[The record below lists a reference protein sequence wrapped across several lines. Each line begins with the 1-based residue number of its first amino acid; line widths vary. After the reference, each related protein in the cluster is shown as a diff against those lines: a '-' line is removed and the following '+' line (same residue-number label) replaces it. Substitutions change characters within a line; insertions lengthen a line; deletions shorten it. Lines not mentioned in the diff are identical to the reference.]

1 MRFKIT
7 LNMLHLPLAAR
18 VAVMV
23 LLAGSANAVGQ
34 EAVSNASIDFETT
47 THDFGPVSD
56 TQTYRTTFAFGNV
69 GEDVLEII
77 DVKASCGCTTPALPK
92 KRFVAGERSEIE
104 VQFKPKGGGTQSKN
118 ITIYTND
125 PKQPMVILTIEA
137 DVTQFL
143 PTEPRIARFNNVAK
157 GTPSSTDVQLKP
169 RDPEAVIER
178 VSMSGLAARWF
189 KATIVPSAEG
199 DIGSSRLV
207 RIQLLPDAPWGQH
220 YATAN
225 IVVTGRPSPDTELV
239 THAARV
245 TVSAKIVGTLRS
257 NATMFRVSTVLP
269 GESFTKVVKLDR
281 PDGKPFQVLS
291 TVLSGST
298 VEGMTVK
305 AVPIAAENGG
315 GYSIVLVGTP
325 TESEQR
331 IGGVVKIYT
340 DVPGEEEL
348 SLRVSGIARA
358 RP

>member
-1 MRFKIT
+1 MT
-7 LNMLHLPLAAR
+7 LFACGH
-18 VAVMV
+18 
-23 LLAGSANAVGQ
+23 SAVGQ
-34 EAVSNASIDFETT
+34 EAVSGPSIEFENT

-56 TQTYRTTFAFGNV
+56 TQTYRTAFAFGNV
-69 GEDVLEII
+69 GGDVLEII
-77 DVKASCGCTTPALPK
+77 DVKASCGGTTPALSK
-92 KRFVAGERSEIE
+92 KRFAAGERSEIE

-125 PKQPMVILTIEA
+125 PKQPMILLTIEA

-143 PTEPRIARFNNVAK
+143 PTEPRIARFSNVDK
-157 GTPSSTDVQLKP
+157 GTSSSTDLKLMP
-169 RDPEAVIER
+169 RDPQAIVER

-189 KATIVPSAEG
+189 KATIVPGPDG

-207 RIQLLPDAPWGQH
+207 RIELLPDAPWGQH

-225 IVVTGRPSPDTELV
+225 IVVTGRPASGAEPV

-245 TVSAKIVGTLRS
+245 TVSAKIVGTLRTNS
-257 NATMFRVSTVLP
+257 TMFRVSTVVP
-269 GESFTKVVKLDR
+269 GESFTKVIKLDR

-298 VEGMTVK
+298 VEGMSVK

-315 GYSIVLVGTP
+315 GYSIVLMGTP
-325 TESEQR
+325 TEAEQR